1 MKIFCKNINKLI
13 INTYKLMRDI
23 LINFFCVDKVKINFN
38 MFNLSMKHMVS
49 VKIIKINT
57 KKKLEF

>member
-1 MKIFCKNINKLI
+1 
-13 INTYKLMRDI
+13 MRDI
-23 LINFFCVDKVKINFN
+23 LINFLCVDKVKINFN

>member
-1 MKIFCKNINKLI
+1 
-13 INTYKLMRDI
+13 MRDI